1 MLGII
6 LCGGQSL
13 RMGSDKGLLIY
24 QDKTWARLAGD
35 KLRKLEIPVKIS
47 VNTAQQAIYT
57 KHFSGEQLL
66 ADEPAIDI
74 RGPLLGTLSAHM
86 SAPEENLFL
95 LACDLPLITNRLL
108 NIIFDSY
115 KTLHDYDAYIFN
127 NAGKQE
133 PLCGIYKSRGLKKI
147 LLMFQNNEIEKPSMK
162 FVLRQLNVLE
172 IPLSAAD
179 EQLFSNFNSPSE
191 MSQLG

>member
-13 RMGSDKGLLIY
+13 RMGSDKGLLTY
-24 QDKTWARLAGD
+24 QDKTWAQLAGD
-35 KLRKLEIPVKIS
+35 KLHKLVIPVKIS
-47 VNTAQQAIYT
+47 VNAVQQVTYT
-57 KHFSGEQLL
+57 KHFSTEQLL
-66 ADEPAIDI
+66 ADDAAIDMK
-74 RGPLLGTLSAHM
+74 GPLLGTLSAHM
-86 SAPEENLFL
+86 SAPEEDLFL

-108 NIIFDSY
+108 NIIFDAY

-162 FVLRQLNVLE
+162 FVLQQLNVLE
-172 IPLSAAD
+172 SRLSAAD
-179 EQLFSNFNSPSE
+179 EQFFNNFNFPSE
-191 MSQLG
+191 MSPLV